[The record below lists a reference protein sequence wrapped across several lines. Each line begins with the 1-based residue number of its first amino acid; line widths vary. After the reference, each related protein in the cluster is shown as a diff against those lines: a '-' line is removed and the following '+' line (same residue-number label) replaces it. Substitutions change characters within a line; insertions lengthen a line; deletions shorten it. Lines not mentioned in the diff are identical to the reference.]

1 MRSQLKD
8 KWITF
13 MKKIASFLDKRS
25 STKSFAKLLGEA
37 VKGFPQLLVIFFTL
51 LMTFSSSES
60 EVYTS
65 LIFDTDPS
73 SIPYNDSADCHT
85 GTSPLIGFN
94 KWSRPL
100 QKTVPVSLKQCLRDD
115 YPRHSYHILS
125 NSPHKSLVLASS
137 LFQQKILLQI

>member
-1 MRSQLKD
+1 
-8 KWITF
+8 
-13 MKKIASFLDKRS
+13 MKKKASFFNKRS
-25 STKSFAKLLGEA
+25 STISFAKLLVEA
-37 VKGFPQLLVIFFTL
+37 VTGSSLLLVIFFTL

-65 LIFDTDPS
+65 LIIDNDPS
-73 SIPYNDSADCHT
+73 SIQYNVFADCHS
-85 GTSPLIGFN
+85 GTSHLIGFN

-115 YPRHSYHILS
+115 YPRHSYFIS
-125 NSPHKSLVLASS
+125 NSPHKNLVLTSS

>member
-1 MRSQLKD
+1 
-8 KWITF
+8 
-13 MKKIASFLDKRS
+13 MKKTASFFNKKS
-25 STKSFAKLLGEA
+25 SNISFAKLLVEA
-37 VKGFPQLLVIFFTL
+37 VTEFSLLLVILFTL

-65 LIFDTDPS
+65 LIIDTDTS

-85 GTSPLIGFN
+85 RTSHLIGFN

-115 YPRHSYHILS
+115 YPRYSYIIS
-125 NSPHKSLVLASS
+125 NSPHNILALASS

>member
-1 MRSQLKD
+1 
-8 KWITF
+8 
-13 MKKIASFLDKRS
+13 MKKIDSFLNKRS
-25 STKSFAKLLGEA
+25 STLSFAKLLVEA
-37 VKGFPQLLVIFFTL
+37 FTGFSLSLVILFTL
-51 LMTFSSSES
+51 LMTFASSES

-115 YPRHSYHILS
+115 YPRHSYHIIS
-125 NSPHKSLVLASS
+125 NSHHNILARASS
-137 LFQQKILLQI
+137 LFQNKILLQI

>member
-1 MRSQLKD
+1 
-8 KWITF
+8 
-13 MKKIASFLDKRS
+13 MKKTVIFFNERRS
-25 STKSFAKLLGEA
+25 TIPFTKLLVEA
-37 VKGFPQLLVIFFTL
+37 VIVFSLVLIIFFTL
-51 LMTFSSSES
+51 LKTFSSSES
-60 EVYTS
+60 ELYIS
-65 LIFDTDPS
+65 LIINTDPS
-73 SIPYNDSADCHT
+73 SISYNDSADSHS

-125 NSPHKSLVLASS
+125 NSPHDILARASS